1 MSSQAV
7 KNGKEIGDP
16 ASLRMGFQFTANM
29 RSMND
34 KPRIGGGG
42 NESWVFSVPLS
53 LHADVRE
60 RIRDAQLQT
69 GRLKS
74 SPAFLFGMSDRCP
87 HE

>member
-42 NESWVFSVPLS
+42 NESWVFSV
-53 LHADVRE
+53 
-60 RIRDAQLQT
+60 
-69 GRLKS
+69 
-74 SPAFLFGMSDRCP
+74 RCGID
-87 HE
+87 